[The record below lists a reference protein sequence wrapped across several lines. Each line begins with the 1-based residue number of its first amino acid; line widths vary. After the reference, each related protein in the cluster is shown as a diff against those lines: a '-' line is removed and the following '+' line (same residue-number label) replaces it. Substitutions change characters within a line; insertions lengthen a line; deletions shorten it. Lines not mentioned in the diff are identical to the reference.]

1 MDIRIDGATG
11 FTAPRI
17 GGEEP
22 ARHPVLASQPGNS
35 PRRLLL
41 IEDDTSLRKTF
52 GGVLR
57 TAGFLVAEASEGQDG
72 LRQLSEAPVDLVL
85 TDLAMPGMSGW
96 EVARSVRQTHPN
108 VPVVLI
114 TGNIDALEASSDLRA
129 HVSAILLK
137 PFGARPLLE
146 VVWGLTA
153 EGHAHVTE
161 SSARDGR
168 SLSVLLVEDNAG
180 DARLIQELLRG
191 IPKMQIVWVNSL
203 ATTLARLAQP
213 GLDLILLDLGLPDSQ
228 GLETVTRIVRE
239 HPTLPVIV
247 VTGRADDGLA
257 LATLKAGAQDYLVK
271 GTIEAQVLIRA
282 IQYAYE
288 RKRSEMALHQ
298 SRARREQ
305 QALPRV

>member
-1 MDIRIDGATG
+1 MDISADGATG
-11 FTAPRI
+11 SAAPGA
-17 GGEEP
+17 GGEER
-22 ARHPVLASQPGNS
+22 ARYPSLASQPGNL

-41 IEDDTSLRKTF
+41 IEDDFSLRKTLACM
-52 GGVLR
+52 LR
-57 TAGFLVAEASEGQDG
+57 AAGYVVAEAGAGQDG

-146 VVWGLTA
+146 VIRGLTA
-153 EGHAHVTE
+153 ERSLQPIGSRVQP
-161 SSARDGR
+161 GR

-180 DARLIQELLRG
+180 DARLIQELLRD
-191 IPKMQIVWVNSL
+191 IPRMQLVWVNNL
-203 ATTLARLAQP
+203 ATTLTHLTQP
-213 GLDLILLDLGLPDSQ
+213 GPDLVLLDLGLPDSQ
-228 GLETVTRIVRE
+228 GLDTVTRIVRE

-247 VTGRADDGLA
+247 VTGREDDGLA
-257 LATLKAGAQDYLVK
+257 LATLKAGAQDYFVK
-271 GTIEAQVLIRA
+271 GTIEARVLVRA

-288 RKRSEMALHQ
+288 RKQSEMALHQ
-298 SRARREQ
+298 SHAGREQ
-305 QALPRV
+305 QALPRA